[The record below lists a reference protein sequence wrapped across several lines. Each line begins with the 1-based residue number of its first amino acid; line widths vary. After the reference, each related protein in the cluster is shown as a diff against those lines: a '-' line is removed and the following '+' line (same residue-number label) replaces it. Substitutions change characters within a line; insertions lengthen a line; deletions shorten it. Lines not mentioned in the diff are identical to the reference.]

1 VLLSPF
7 LPEPAGRLANQ
18 LRMENLLDLKLDQ
31 LKWGLIPDGH
41 QTGKPKPVF
50 PRIVIEEE

>member
-1 VLLSPF
+1 LLSPF
-7 LPEPAGRLANQ
+7 LPEPAARLAGQ
-18 LRMENLLDLKLDQ
+18 LRLESLLDLKLDQ
-31 LKWGLIPDGH
+31 LAWGLIPDGH